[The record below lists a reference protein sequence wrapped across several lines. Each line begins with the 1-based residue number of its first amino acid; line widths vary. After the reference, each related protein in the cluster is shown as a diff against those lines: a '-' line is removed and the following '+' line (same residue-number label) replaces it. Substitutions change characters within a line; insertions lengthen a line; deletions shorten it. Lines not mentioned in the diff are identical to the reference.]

1 MNGVNQTLYIPL
13 YGKALVSQQNII
25 LKDETAQSIWEQ
37 VKFPLK
43 AKSRSKWL
51 AYYMGMRA
59 KVFDDWLSGK
69 LNAHPEAVV
78 LHLGCGLD
86 SRNLRTFAKDAMWYD
101 VDFPQVIQER
111 QKYYTEN
118 DHYRM
123 IPSSVTDPEFLK
135 QIPAA
140 NTALVVMEGI
150 SMYLKPEDLTEL
162 LRNLSSH
169 FAQVHL
175 LMDCYTEFAARMS
188 KYKNPVNDVG
198 VTQVYGMDDPDAL
211 AAKAGIH
218 YLQEEE
224 MTPESLISQLPKLQ
238 QPVFRKLYAGSM
250 SRKLYKLY
258 IFESK

>member
-1 MNGVNQTLYIPL
+1 MNGINQTLYIPL

-25 LKDETAQSIWEQ
+25 LKDETAQAIWEQ

-59 KVFDDWLSGK
+59 KVFDDWLSSK
-69 LNAHPEAVV
+69 LTEHPEAVV

-86 SRNLRTFAKDAMWYD
+86 SRNLRVSAQDHMWYD

-111 QKYYTEN
+111 KKYYTEN

-140 NTALVVMEGI
+140 DAAIVVMEGI
-150 SMYLKPEDLTEL
+150 SMYLKPEELAEL
-162 LRNLSSH
+162 LRNLRSH
-169 FAQVHL
+169 FDQVHL

-188 KYKNPVNDVG
+188 KFKNPVNDVG
-198 VTQVYGMDDPDAL
+198 VTEVYGMDDPDAL
-211 AAKAGIH
+211 AVKGGFS
-218 YLQEEE
+218 YLQEEY
-224 MTPESLISQLPKLQ
+224 MTPDSLISQLSKHQ
-238 QPVFRKLYAGSM
+238 QPIFRKLYAGSM

-258 IFESK
+258 EFVSQ